1 MEDKYDKLY
10 EHPPVTPESLHNL
23 ASGAV
28 DFENGIVEVLGA
40 NGQPEDVLDLQTEE
54 MFTLETYGSLIQ
66 DHMEEKKNFIIA
78 RATSRDKESPRKT
91 RWSYYSAHH
100 LNKVLFRWNA
110 QNELIHRYMRSNTL
124 PPAINPATNS
134 EVVGEIEYFI
144 VSALRDNTSSI
155 GAKAKQTL
163 RGRSA
168 SENAVQPQARG
179 GAAALSNAGLS
190 SPASTSSLPS
200 PSASSPGLNVEAAP
214 CKGSSRPGKSLA
226 LQIEGLEAPEAGFR
240 EESSYTAGTSASGA
254 VAVTEAYSPHTSP
267 TPEAGTSAS
276 GAVAVTEAYSP
287 HTFPAP
293 EAGTSASAAAEA
305 AEVRL
310 PRPPSATRPLSM
322 PSRPGHLTV
331 DIPEEIEA
339 RRQDSSALSV
349 RASLTGQGTPGSDMS
364 SPDVT
369 PQLTL
374 NQPRGPL
381 VLVPSRR
388 APVPVEACPTIL
400 ANRSPEF
407 ASARTDHQQEIW
419 KLLQE
424 VECMQEGG
432 EMAGD
437 DATRQAAAWA
447 RAQGCTLER
456 PPSSSE
462 EGGTLSL
469 GSTWDA
475 AFASR
480 GAAVELHDRAPQE
493 QASAALSGNVLDT
506 SGPAAFP
513 GGPWR
518 HVSGTARTH
527 HSWQDVDHEEGRHL
541 LPKVGGQGAGGSGVS
556 GRGGLPFSFGLKLQ
570 ATFLCTDYNFAFSE
584 SIRKVFA
591 ESSIDAGHTG
601 LRTLEA
607 AAPGEGPGGGG
618 GGEPGEN
625 HLMMA
630 LARWAPQL
638 SEAIERASSTGQQVI
653 DVPYS
658 RAVVFGSMGSLY
670 VLTSFL
676 IFSVALM
683 HLSSSQG
690 SSRKGDWYWS
700 FLPFFSFTTDR
711 FIAIIFLEQEE
722 RTIMA
727 LKFVMW
733 TFYVVFPTLVFPPN
747 EGTAAHMVC
756 RDVLDIIFPLIFLM
770 YSCVYYI
777 QLSRKKRLC

>member
-1 MEDKYDKLY
+1 
-10 EHPPVTPESLHNL
+10 
-23 ASGAV
+23 
-28 DFENGIVEVLGA
+28 
-40 NGQPEDVLDLQTEE
+40 
-54 MFTLETYGSLIQ
+54 
-66 DHMEEKKNFIIA
+66 
-78 RATSRDKESPRKT
+78 
-91 RWSYYSAHH
+91 
-100 LNKVLFRWNA
+100 
-110 QNELIHRYMRSNTL
+110 
-124 PPAINPATNS
+124 
-134 EVVGEIEYFI
+134 
-144 VSALRDNTSSI
+144 
-155 GAKAKQTL
+155 
-163 RGRSA
+163 
-168 SENAVQPQARG
+168 
-179 GAAALSNAGLS
+179 
-190 SPASTSSLPS
+190 
-200 PSASSPGLNVEAAP
+200 
-214 CKGSSRPGKSLA
+214 
-226 LQIEGLEAPEAGFR
+226 
-240 EESSYTAGTSASGA
+240 
-254 VAVTEAYSPHTSP
+254 
-267 TPEAGTSAS
+267 
-276 GAVAVTEAYSP
+276 
-287 HTFPAP
+287 
-293 EAGTSASAAAEA
+293 
-305 AEVRL
+305 
-310 PRPPSATRPLSM
+310 
-322 PSRPGHLTV
+322 
-331 DIPEEIEA
+331 
-339 RRQDSSALSV
+339 
-349 RASLTGQGTPGSDMS
+349 MS

-493 QASAALSGNVLDT
+493 
-506 SGPAAFP
+506 
-513 GGPWR
+513 
-518 HVSGTARTH
+518 
-527 HSWQDVDHEEGRHL
+527 QDVDHEEGRHL